1 NQQIEKNIKNYKT
14 TKTTLF
20 EYVFSKLIR
29 LRTNI
34 ETHLPHLSITNRP
47 KNTAYVFG
55 VNLRVSVK

>member
-1 NQQIEKNIKNYKT
+1 NQSIEKNIKNYKT

-29 LRTNI
+29 LRTNT
-34 ETHLPHLSITNRP
+34 ETYLPHLLITNRP